1 MSELIP
7 SELKVTDL
15 RKELV
20 ARNLP
25 TNGLKKDLVQRLEE
39 SLGISG
45 ERASG
50 SQLDADDQIDLLP
63 ADEQD
68 EVDEETAEHV
78 LEGPIDAMETE
89 EAEENGVKRNN
100 DWDADAIVAHAD
112 LNAGAGADADADDQM
127 DTSEQQHLQA
137 GSGVLD
143 SMYIKNLERPLTVY
157 RIKELLGKYGS
168 VDDVWLNAIK
178 TRGYARFT
186 SAEEAQA
193 AFASINGTR
202 FPPEHGKILECGLV
216 TKERMQELIGDEEAM
231 SETVLNNDLVV
242 IPVDGGNC
250 GVALVN
256 VNSNAKGRGKGA
268 AKKQKTDAAPELRAE
283 REPKV
288 AKVAERTANIVAA
301 AATAAA
307 NEACD
312 AAKDSAMDID
322 GDRRRDS
329 LKEREPQKEG
339 RRNDRKPVKVDDDE
353 FTQKTVC
360 QPPISYR
367 PLTDDEVAA
376 KKAAAAAAPP
386 HAGAHDG
393 SA

>member
-45 ERASG
+45 ERVSG
-50 SQLDADDQIDLLP
+50 SQLGTDDQIDLLP

-78 LEGPIDAMETE
+78 LEGPIDAMETG
-89 EAEENGVKRNN
+89 EAEENGLKRNN
-100 DWDADAIVAHAD
+100 DWGSNAPVAHAD
-112 LNAGAGADADADDQM
+112 LNADAGADADADDQM
-127 DTSEQQHLQA
+127 DTSGQQHLQA

-157 RIKELLGKYGS
+157 RIKELLGKHGS

-186 SAEEAQA
+186 SVEEAQA

-202 FPPEHGKILECGLV
+202 FPPEHGKIL
-216 TKERMQELIGDEEAM
+216 
-231 SETVLNNDLVV
+231 
-242 IPVDGGNC
+242 
-250 GVALVN
+250 
-256 VNSNAKGRGKGA
+256 
-268 AKKQKTDAAPELRAE
+268 
-283 REPKV
+283 
-288 AKVAERTANIVAA
+288 
-301 AATAAA
+301 
-307 NEACD
+307 
-312 AAKDSAMDID
+312 
-322 GDRRRDS
+322 
-329 LKEREPQKEG
+329 
-339 RRNDRKPVKVDDDE
+339 
-353 FTQKTVC
+353 
-360 QPPISYR
+360 
-367 PLTDDEVAA
+367 
-376 KKAAAAAAPP
+376 
-386 HAGAHDG
+386 
-393 SA
+393 